1 MINSVHTGNF
11 TPFSLWMMNILSVQT
26 FSYRR
31 KRSVSSEHIP
41 HLLQSRLFW
50 TLECKAVTNTQRAVA
65 RQEDCT
71 LFRYADV
78 THCRTGV
85 LFISRCQNIPSVYSI
100 LSFFEIG
107 FRWIGALCGSLSCF
121 DVKKKR
127 MRMGRKVER
136 EGKMQKWRALQERKW
151 TRIFIIS

>member
-1 MINSVHTGNF
+1 MTDEH
-11 TPFSLWMMNILSVQT
+11 LEHANIFAENV
-26 FSYRR
+26 
-31 KRSVSSEHIP
+31 VSSEHIH
-41 HLLQSRLFW
+41 HLLQSRLFR

-78 THCRTGV
+78 THCSTGV

-107 FRWIGALCGSLSCF
+107 FHWIGALCGSLSCF
-121 DVKKKR
+121 DVKKRKNENGEK
-127 MRMGRKVER
+127 GRER
-136 EGKMQKWRALQERKW
+136 W
-151 TRIFIIS
+151 